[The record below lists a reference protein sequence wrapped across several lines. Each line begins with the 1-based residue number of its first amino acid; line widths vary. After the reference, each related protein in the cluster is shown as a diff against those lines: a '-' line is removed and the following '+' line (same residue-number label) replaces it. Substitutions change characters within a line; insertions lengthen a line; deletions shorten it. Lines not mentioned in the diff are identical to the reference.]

1 MIFADSH
8 VRSQTMLSWTS
19 FDYFL
24 IIDLCGT
31 CYADVLKAVT
41 DCLNFGEDWLTCVE
55 DVLGAGSDCIDC
67 VCEVIN
73 DISSIF
79 GLDWHC

>member
-1 MIFADSH
+1 
-8 VRSQTMLSWTS
+8 MLSWTS

-24 IIDLCGT
+24 IADLCGT